1 MRDEK
6 ARQNCRGLLTLV
18 RVRKHPA
25 GEWVNLIL
33 SLLPLQSAAG
43 YGIIH
48 SIFNS

>member
-25 GEWVNLIL
+25 GEWVNLIYRF
-33 SLLPLQSAAG
+33 SPCNPLQDMV
-43 YGIIH
+43 
-48 SIFNS
+48 